1 MDVSTTVILVALVNV
16 ALALGLLIQSQFSL
30 RQPGMR
36 LWAAG
41 QTLIAAGLIISAFRG
56 TSLAGKI
63 AIPLWQTTT
72 IAGFVLLYV
81 GILRFFGRKERW
93 APLIA
98 LLSVLAVWSSFFTFV
113 IFLVAPRGAAVYVCA
128 ASLVVACARALHRF
142 AEPAVRASAR
152 VLTWVFTVLGAIY
165 LSLAFIQGARW
176 DSPQGMFTNNPIYTT
191 AYVATAIGTVLW
203 VVGLISMV
211 NERLQ
216 ASVAAQAD
224 NMTRIFE
231 TSPDCAIIS
240 RLSDGVMVNVN
251 EGFSRVTGYT
261 REEAIGRSSLDVGLW
276 LTPSDRN
283 RLIDHLHPAG
293 ECENLPVVLR
303 RKDGSTVECVLSA
316 STLDMAGTPHI
327 ISLTRDVTEQRALE
341 AQLTREAAT
350 DALTGVANRRQF
362 LAQANDQMQH
372 SSRSGRSLCV
382 AVIDIDGFKQINDTC
397 GHAAGDAA
405 LEHFARVTERRV
417 REVDLLGRLGGDEFG
432 LLLPDT
438 GIHEAYEVVDRIRRD
453 LLAEP
458 VPDLDLTEPLVITM
472 SAGVAA
478 LRPSRGT
485 LQEAIAEADSA
496 LYKAKDQ
503 GRNRTIM
510 VP

>member
-1 MDVSTTVILVALVNV
+1 M
-16 ALALGLLIQSQFSL
+16 LIQSRFSV
-30 RQPGMR
+30 RPPGMR

-63 AIPLWQTTT
+63 AIPLWQSTT
-72 IAGFVLLYV
+72 IAGFVLVYV
-81 GILRFFGRKERW
+81 GILRFFGRRERW
-93 APLIA
+93 APLVA
-98 LLSVLAVWSSFFTFV
+98 LLATLTVWSSFFTFV
-113 IFLVAPRGAAVYVCA
+113 VFLVPPRGAAVYVCA
-128 ASLVVACARALHRF
+128 AILVVACARALHSY

-152 VLTWVFTVLGAIY
+152 YLTWVFSALGGIY
-165 LSLAFIQGARW
+165 LVLAVVQASRW
-176 DSPQGMFTNNPIYTT
+176 DSPQGMFANSPIYTT
-191 AYVATAIGTVLW
+191 AYVATVIGTVLW

-216 ASVAAQAD
+216 ASVAVQAD
-224 NMTRIFE
+224 NMTRIFD

-251 EGFSRVTGYT
+251 EGFSRVTGFS
-261 REEAIGRSSLDVGLW
+261 RAEAIGRSSQDLGLW
-276 LTPSDRN
+276 LTPSDRA
-283 RLIDHLHPAG
+283 RLIENLHPTG

-303 RKDGSTVECVLSA
+303 RKDGSTVECVVSA
-316 STLDMAGTPHI
+316 STLDIDGTPHL

-341 AQLTREAAT
+341 AQLTHDAAT
-350 DALTGVANRRQF
+350 DALTGVANRRHF
-362 LAQANDQMQH
+362 LAQAQEQMHQAAQ
-372 SSRSGRSLCV
+372 SGRSLCV
-382 AVIDIDGFKQINDTC
+382 AVIDIDGFKQINDIC

-405 LEHFARVTERRV
+405 LEHFTRVAERRT

-432 LLLPDT
+432 LLLPHA
-438 GIHEAYEVVDRIRRD
+438 GIDEAYSIVDRIRQD

-458 VPDLDLTEPLVITM
+458 VPDLDPTEPLVITI

-478 LRPSRGT
+478 LRSNTET

-496 LYKAKDQ
+496 LYEAKAQ
-503 GRNRTIM
+503 GRNRTIK
-510 VP
+510 VS